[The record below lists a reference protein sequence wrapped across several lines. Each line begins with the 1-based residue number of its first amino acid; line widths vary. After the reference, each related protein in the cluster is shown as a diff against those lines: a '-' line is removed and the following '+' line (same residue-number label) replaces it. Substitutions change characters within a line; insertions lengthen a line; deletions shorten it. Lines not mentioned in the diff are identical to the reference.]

1 VPTFRDPY
9 VNSVVLSATTGQVKI
24 NLTNNRFVWV
34 IEQINAFYSKT
45 SDSPQCS
52 VIRNGIVYSGPAPM
66 SPSINGLGQT
76 FAGLPYLYM
85 QNRDDV
91 EVFISGGSAGGLLTV
106 QAQFREIETDDP
118 ELRGRF

>member
-1 VPTFRDPY
+1 VSTFRDPY
-9 VNSVVLSATTGQVKI
+9 VNSVTLSGTIGQVKI

-34 IEQINAFYSKT
+34 IEQINAFYNKT
-45 SDSPQCS
+45 SDSPQCA
-52 VIRNGIVYSGPAPM
+52 VIRNGVVYSGPAPM

-91 EVFISGGSAGGLLTV
+91 EVFISGGSAGGLLTI
-106 QAQFREIETDDP
+106 QAQFREIETNDP